1 MPIGAS
7 IEMLVLSFGL
17 TANVQEER
25 ELDRIRIE
33 NLNEK
38 LAESNAFLQKSYDDI
53 KESEAYRT
61 RFFQNTSHELR
72 TPLNGILGYLS
83 LCLRNH
89 PTMPEELT
97 STLQKIYR
105 LSDSLKHQ
113 IDDILN
119 LAKMRRGGFEP
130 CASHINLGDLLK
142 KCEHLS
148 EGLCINQPN
157 AEFKAR
163 LLIDQGLSSEFI
175 CDGRIIETILRNLIG
190 NAIKFS
196 DPDRSNMVDI
206 ILHRSLGKLT
216 IVVSDKGIGIADE
229 HKEKIFEEFY
239 QVASEARR
247 RYEGSGL
254 GLDTAR

>member
-1 MPIGAS
+1 
-7 IEMLVLSFGL
+7 
-17 TANVQEER
+17 
-25 ELDRIRIE
+25 
-33 NLNEK
+33 
-38 LAESNAFLQKSYDDI
+38 
-53 KESEAYRT
+53 
-61 RFFQNTSHELR
+61 
-72 TPLNGILGYLS
+72 
-83 LCLRNH
+83 
-89 PTMPEELT
+89 MPEELT

-254 GLDTAR
+254 GLAMVSRYVENLGGHITMESELGAGTKISVELPEIQTEPLEPPSIEAISLPLVSSDTTAHKNLYKAMHSVIM